1 MGYSMKITQGL
12 AAFVLLATAS
22 AAHAEFPG
30 SFTGTI
36 TATSDYNWR
45 GVTQTSQDPALQGSV
60 DYSMENGFYAG
71 AWASNVDFGD
81 CCDEEVEIDLYTGF
95 SGGETVTWDVGFVY
109 YWYPGADDL
118 DFPEVYAS
126 VGYEWVEAKL
136 SYSSDFAN
144 YSEQA
149 WYLEG
154 NAAYELPANFGL
166 EAHIGYSTGD
176 GIEEAYGQDDY
187 FDWAVGV
194 TYALKN
200 FGLSLKYVDGSDLE
214 TLDGTPDDVSSSE
227 GVVIFSVSTTF
238 PWSQE

>member
-1 MGYSMKITQGL
+1 MKITQGL